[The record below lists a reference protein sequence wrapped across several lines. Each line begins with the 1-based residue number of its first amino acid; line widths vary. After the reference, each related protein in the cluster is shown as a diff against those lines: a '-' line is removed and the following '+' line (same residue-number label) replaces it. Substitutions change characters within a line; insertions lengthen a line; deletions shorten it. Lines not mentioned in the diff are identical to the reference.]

1 LQQIAQQFL
10 SDIQQTTWI
19 EFIAVITG
27 IVSVIYSRRENILV
41 YPVGMV
47 STGIFIY
54 LYLKH
59 GLYADA
65 SVNFY
70 YTVMSILG
78 WYMWSRKTGS
88 RPAEDIQANQ
98 MHTKSDLRTGNPS
111 HQPSTPLRFASVD
124 KAINPPSLRSGGQGH
139 QPKKKAALK
148 ITASTPKE
156 WLNAFIFF
164 SVCWVLLY
172 LFLKHF
178 TDSTVPIADSFT
190 SGAAFTG
197 MWLMNKKKLE
207 NWTWWIIT
215 DLASVPLNFYKHLV
229 FTSFQYLVFLILA
242 VMGYISWRK
251 KTGHAVA

>member
-27 IVSVIYSRRENILV
+27 IASVIYSRKENILV

-88 RPAEDIQANQ
+88 N
-98 MHTKSDLRTGNPS
+98 
-111 HQPSTPLRFASVD
+111 
-124 KAINPPSLRSGGQGH
+124 

-156 WLNAFIFF
+156 WLKAFIFF
-164 SVCWVLLY
+164 SICWMLLY

-229 FTSFQYLVFLILA
+229 FTSFQYFVFLILA

-251 KTGHAVA
+251 KTGHGVA